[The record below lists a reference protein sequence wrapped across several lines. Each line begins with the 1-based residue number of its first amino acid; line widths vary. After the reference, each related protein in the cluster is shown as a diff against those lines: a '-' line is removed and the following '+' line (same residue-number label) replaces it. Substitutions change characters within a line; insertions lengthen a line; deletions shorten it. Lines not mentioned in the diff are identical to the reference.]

1 VALNS
6 GIELFQEYKTE
17 SILEGFLQLVP
28 LQSMVIREG
37 KPCDVNSEELVRG
50 DLVLIREGQK
60 VPADLRIIQCSRD
73 LKVDNSS
80 ITGESEAQER
90 KADESRRENPLE
102 STNLLFSGTL
112 VVSGEGLG
120 IVIRVGDKS
129 ILGQIAK
136 LTIQGEKRPSQL
148 SREINFFVR
157 KIAAVAV
164 LTAAIF
170 FIYGVVKKFGIGI
183 TFSFAI
189 GIFTAFVPQGL
200 PATVTLLLAMSAKRL
215 SKKNVLVKDLQ
226 GVETLGSIT
235 LLASD
240 KTGTLTQ
247 NKMKVVEGWCDS
259 QKISFI
265 HDIDM
270 EIPEAELEGFSHL
283 VLSCLLCSRARI
295 IKEGEISGDATEVG
309 LLKFAMECKK
319 LPLDNDNNLE
329 EIKRSF
335 PKVFEIPFN
344 STNKWHLTIHQI
356 GNGTEYLLL
365 LKGAPERVFAKCGS
379 YLGSEEK
386 TPIEENF
393 IAKFNKANSDM
404 ARSGKRVLAFAKK
417 HIRQEEVEAI
427 KELDPQDIKELC
439 FMGLLGL
446 MDPPKKGVG
455 RAIGAC
461 NAAGIQVVMVTGD
474 QPLTAESIAR
484 TVGIIKGLTKE
495 LAASTFKKPIE
506 EITEKEYDAIIVH
519 GDQLNSFSEADWDRV
534 LAKKEI
540 VFARTLPKQKL
551 EIVTRFQSKGHIV
564 GASGDGVNDAP
575 ALKKADLGI
584 SMNHTASDV
593 SKEAANM
600 ILLDDNF
607 VSIVAGIA
615 EGRLIFTNLK
625 KSIRYTL
632 THIMPEV
639 VSGLIFI
646 IFMVPLPLG
655 ALLILI
661 YDLLIEVMPAISFS
675 FEPPE
680 NDLMLVPPR
689 KILTDSKS
697 KSTNRD
703 PESNQARRPGKIKRF
718 FETIKSPFIQNSTGE
733 VLVDNDLL
741 LWCYLEGGIIE
752 SAACFAGYLI
762 ALVVLHVPL
771 NASATTYFK
780 VNAPDLVLTNG
791 KIVNSLFTFIN

>member
-1 VALNS
+1 MVALNS

-17 SILEGFLQLVP
+17 SILEGFLKLVP
-28 LQSMVIREG
+28 LQSTVIREG
-37 KPCDVNSEELVRG
+37 KPHEIHSEELVRG
-50 DLVLIREGQK
+50 DLVLIQEGQK
-60 VPADLRIIQCSRD
+60 VPADMRIIHCSRD

-90 KADESRRENPLE
+90 SAQASNGRNPLE
-102 STNLLFSGTL
+102 STNLLFSGTMI
-112 VVSGEGLG
+112 VSGEGFG
-120 IVIRVGDKS
+120 IIIRTGDKS
-129 ILGQIAK
+129 ILGQIAN
-136 LTIQGEKRPSQL
+136 LTIQGEARPSQL
-148 SREINFFVR
+148 SREINIFVR

-170 FIYGVVKKFGIGI
+170 FTYGVIKKFGIGI

-200 PATVTLLLAMSAKRL
+200 PATVTLLLALSAKRL
-215 SKKNVLVKDLQ
+215 AKKNVLVKDLH

-247 NKMKVVEGWCDS
+247 NKMRVVEGWCDD
-259 QKISFI
+259 QML
-265 HDIDM
+265 D
-270 EIPEAELEGFSHL
+270 FSHEIDVESTKCEMSGFNYL

-295 IKEGEISGDATEVG
+295 VKEGEVGGDATEVG
-309 LLKFAMECKK
+309 LLKFWLECKK
-319 LPLDNDNNLE
+319 LPIGDDNGILE
-329 EIKRSF
+329 EIKSDYL
-335 PKVFEIPFN
+335 KVFEIPFN
-344 STNKWHLTIHQI
+344 STNKWHMTIHQI
-356 GNGTEYLLL
+356 GVGECLLL
-365 LKGAPERVFAKCGS
+365 LKGAPERVIAKCTSFMCRG
-379 YLGSEEK
+379 EEGL
-386 TPIEENF
+386 INEDF
-393 IAKFNKANSDM
+393 IARYENANSEM
-404 ARSGKRVLAFAKK
+404 AGAGKRVLAFAKK
-417 HIRQEEVEAI
+417 NISQEEVNLY
-427 KELDPQDIKELC
+427 KEKEPQDIAGMC
-439 FMGLLGL
+439 FVGLLAL
-446 MDPPKKGVG
+446 MDPPKKGVA
-455 RAIGAC
+455 RAVAAC
-461 NAAGIQVVMVTGD
+461 NTAGIQVVMVTGD

-484 TVGIIKGLTKE
+484 NVGIIRGLTKE
-495 LAASTFKKPIE
+495 LAAKSLKKPVE
-506 EITEKEYDAIIVH
+506 EVTESEYDAVIVH
-519 GDQLNSFSEADWDRV
+519 GDQLDSFSESDWDRI
-534 LAKKEI
+534 LSKKEI

-551 EIVTRFQSKGHIV
+551 EIVTRFQAKGHIV

-646 IFMVPLPLG
+646 IFMVPMPLG

-661 YDLLIEVMPAISFS
+661 YDLLIEVIPAISFS

-680 NDLMLVPPR
+680 KDLMLVPPR
-689 KILTDSKS
+689 KKLMDAT
-697 KSTNRD
+697 STSTPRD
-703 PESNQARRPGKIKRF
+703 PESTLANEAWENEEPFKRY
-718 FETIKSPFIQNSTGE
+718 TI
-733 VLVDNDLL
+733 LV
-741 LWCYLEGGIIE
+741 
-752 SAACFAGYLI
+752 
-762 ALVVLHVPL
+762 
-771 NASATTYFK
+771 
-780 VNAPDLVLTNG
+780 
-791 KIVNSLFTFIN
+791 